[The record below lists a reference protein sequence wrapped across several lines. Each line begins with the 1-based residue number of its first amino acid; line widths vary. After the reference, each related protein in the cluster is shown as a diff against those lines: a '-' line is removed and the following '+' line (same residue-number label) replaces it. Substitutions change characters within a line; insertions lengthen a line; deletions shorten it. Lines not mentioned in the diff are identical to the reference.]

1 MASPKGT
8 RPPLVVDPIF
18 EIIILGTQGA
28 GGSTVTPAL
37 NRFYYRQT
45 GGPAAVLSALT
56 TAFAAGPLA
65 ALAAAANVRWAAN
78 NLKVRLVNDPL
89 SAALQTPSAVVG
101 AIATDP
107 QPSENDVVV
116 NVYSGARGRSGRGF
130 KHYPGVNEADTTAD
144 VLTGAGLGRWQAV
157 RDATKNTLTDAN
169 GTIYTPFLLSPSWSN
184 ITKAPTAIYG
194 VNVTAA
200 KLNIRV
206 ATMKRRKSKTVL
218 S

>member
-1 MASPKGT
+1 MGAPKGT
-8 RPPLVVDPIF
+8 RPPLVIDPVF
-18 EIIILGTQGA
+18 EVIIHGSQAA

-45 GGPAAVLSALT
+45 GGPAAVLSALV
-56 TAFAAGPLA
+56 TAFATALLTP
-65 ALAAAANVRWAAN
+65 LAAAANARWSAN
-78 NLKVRLVNDPL
+78 NISARLVNDPL
-89 SAALQTPSAVVG
+89 AAETITASAVVG

-107 QPSENDVVV
+107 QPSENSVVV
-116 NVYSGARGRSGRGF
+116 NLYSGTRGRSGRGF

-144 VLTGAGLGRWQAV
+144 VIVGGLARWQAV
-157 RDATKNTLTDAN
+157 RDASKAVLTDAN

-184 ITKAPTAIYG
+184 LTKAPTQIYG
-194 VNVTAA
+194 VNVSAA